1 MAAFALGARTGWRM
15 FECDVKLSAD
25 EVAFLLHDADLE
37 RTTNGQ
43 GLAGRL
49 DWAALAQLDAGQWHS
64 PAYAGE
70 PLCTLEAL
78 SAWCLERSLLLNI
91 EIKPTPG
98 LERETGRAVA
108 TEARRLW
115 ATQADRAPLLTS
127 FQPESLRGALETA
140 PELHRG
146 LLLHKLWEGWLDA
159 ARELGCAAI
168 VCHQDLWTEDTSAQ
182 VQAAGMRRL
191 AYTVNEEGSASRLLA
206 LRLDGIITDRVDG
219 FVPVN

>member
-98 LERETGRAVA
+98 LEWQTGWVVARLAAV
-108 TEARRLW
+108 LW
-115 ATQADRAPLLTS
+115 QNAPLPPLLTS
-127 FQPESLRGALETA
+127 FQPESLRAAAQAAPAL
-140 PELHRG
+140 PRG
-146 LLLHKLWEGWLDA
+146 LLLHEWRAQALSDA
-159 ARELGCAAI
+159 AAQGHCAL
-168 VCHQDLWTEDTSAQ
+168 VCHYPLWTPERLKAAAQ
-182 VQAAGMRRL
+182 AGLWRMS
-191 AYTVNEEGSASRLLA
+191 YTVNAAEVAAWLFQEGHEA
-206 LRLDGIITDRVDG
+206 IITDAIDL
-219 FVPVN
+219 FNPAA